1 MTKMQTL
8 SRCVIILLGVYCVNA
23 TLGLV
28 SMPLV
33 AFADKI
39 DIKIGA
45 VVLACGYC
53 LWGLVVYFALF
64 KDRGFSYRLAGP
76 TEPGEKLVETSN
88 FVKALRIA
96 ILFAGLMI
104 VPRVLQ
110 NVVYLGQLPALLRA
124 LLFAAFGSEQFSHQL
139 PQNILDISNLLNSL
153 VRLFLATYLIV
164 GAPAYIR
171 WQVRKI
177 NLQLQELD

>member
-1 MTKMQTL
+1 
-8 SRCVIILLGVYCVNA
+8 
-23 TLGLV
+23 
-28 SMPLV
+28 MPLV

-76 TEPGEKLVETSN
+76 TEPGEELVETSN

-104 VPRVLQ
+104 LPRALQ
-110 NVVYLGQLPALLRA
+110 NIAYLAQLPALLRA

-139 PQNILDISNLLNSL
+139 PRNIRVIERMLSSL
-153 VRLFLATYLIV
+153 IRLCLASYLIAS
-164 GAPAYIR
+164 APTYVR
-171 WQVRKI
+171 WQVRKVTSRLRECDT
-177 NLQLQELD
+177 NTETTGE